1 MMLFSANNVVVNG
14 WRKHINNI
22 VTVRGAALA
31 AASSRTSSSATTD
44 GGVAVALFSTSA
56 SALGNSHESKKNKY
70 QCLSSSSSESQPLL
84 RSPQLQKNS
93 AIEFSSSASAHGTKT
108 TVELLRAIVVF
119 EACLRLPSIV
129 KHADTLLTLSNKL
142 LGKTITSTIVKTT
155 FFRHFC
161 AGENSADMK
170 PVIEKLRQC
179 NIGAILDYAAESGD
193 GDSMEGTECDSERH
207 NSAKN
212 NKMGEPSPSFSS
224 SSSKGDI
231 VVQPPFNQPARVY
244 DYKSESQCD
253 HHVSIFKEC
262 IRSVRDVSNVTTLSS
277 QQEEGGGRGNNG
289 GFAALKVTA
298 LGNPKLLERMS
309 TMIIEVKNLFSKFD
323 EDGNGMIS
331 QEDFVRCY
339 R

>member
-1 MMLFSANNVVVNG
+1 MNAAVRRISANVLGLRKHKHSIATSQTIVVVAKSF
-14 WRKHINNI
+14 R
-22 VTVRGAALA
+22 
-31 AASSRTSSSATTD
+31 SPATKN
-44 GGVAVALFSTSA
+44 VALLSTSA
-56 SALGNSHESKKNKY
+56 SSPAPSTSTVVIVGNNHERKKNKH
-70 QCLSSSSSESQPLL
+70 QNLTSSSYESQTL
-84 RSPQLQKNS
+84 
-93 AIEFSSSASAHGTKT
+93 ATIDFSNSASAHGTKT

-129 KHADTLLTLSNKL
+129 KHADALLALSNKL
-142 LGKTITSTIVKTT
+142 LGKTITKTIVKHT

-170 PVIEKLRQC
+170 PAIEKLRQC
-179 NIGAILDYAAESGD
+179 NIGAILDYAAES
-193 GDSMEGTECDSERH
+193 DSDSKQQDTKGKERD
-207 NSAKN
+207 N
-212 NKMGEPSPSFSS
+212 NINNINISGAASS
-224 SSSKGDI
+224 SSSSTDDI

-244 DYKSESQCD
+244 DYKSESECD

-262 IRSVRDVSNVTTLSS
+262 IRSVRDVSNGATLPSR
-277 QQEEGGGRGNNG
+277 QEGGGNGG

-323 EDGNGMIS
+323 EDGNGMVS